1 MAERLDLEKNVYN
14 KAQYIKT
21 INTSFNELGVTTIT
35 EELEV

>member
-21 INTSFNELGVTTIT
+21 INTSFNEFKSIPSKSCK
-35 EELEV
+35 